1 MRLHAARR
9 TAPSNR
15 SQRDG
20 VRLQRADGENARR
33 QSERNHSVCE
43 HGSCWQQSGLRR
55 LTLLPDTVILAFR
68 KPDPPGWL
76 GGIPGQRSDAEV
88 GRASRHVGENRLG
101 NRRQRQTRVRHRER
115 ANKQKRRE
123 HQDLR
128 MERRCGSEVLVLHQT
143 VRRREYVDSN
153 CIAFRNP
160 HQGESE
166 LESGLSYRAGRQAVD
181 RRIPRNPSR

>member
-1 MRLHAARR
+1 MRLHAAGRITSADR
-9 TAPSNR
+9 G
-15 SQRDG
+15 QRDG
-20 VRLQRADGENARR
+20 MRVERAGVENAHR
-33 QSERNHSVCE
+33 QSQRNHSMRE
-43 HGSCWQQSGLRR
+43 HGSHGQQSELRR
-55 LTLLPDTVILAFR
+55 LALLSDPMRIAFR

-128 MERRCGSEVLVLHQT
+128 LERRCGSEVLVLHQT

-160 HQGESE
+160 
-166 LESGLSYRAGRQAVD
+166 D
-181 RRIPRNPSR
+181 FD

>member
-68 KPDPPGWL
+68 NPAVEAAVYEQQPHSVSGRSHRH
-76 GGIPGQRSDAEV
+76 GQRQRQV
-88 GRASRHVGENRLG
+88 
-101 NRRQRQTRVRHRER
+101 RRQRSTE
-115 ANKQKRRE
+115 
-123 HQDLR
+123 
-128 MERRCGSEVLVLHQT
+128 LH
-143 VRRREYVDSN
+143 D
-153 CIAFRNP
+153 
-160 HQGESE
+160 G
-166 LESGLSYRAGRQAVD
+166 G
-181 RRIPRNPSR
+181 